1 MREPKMKMLNA
12 YSEATQFVKG
22 IEAFLCIMS
31 GKLWSEDQI
40 WTPSCCTPHT
50 KFLYIKYLNI

>member
-1 MREPKMKMLNA
+1 MKMLNA

-40 WTPSCCTPHT
+40 WPTTCYVNKALLEHITFTCLHIS
-50 KFLYIKYLNI
+50 